1 MSIQPD
7 QPQPY
12 DGTPPGYTPPGYL
25 APPSPPTVPPVQPSP
40 YGQND
45 YGQPAYGQNPYGQV
59 PNGAPQQGQ
68 YAQPGFAA
76 PQFNAPQFA
85 APTYYK
91 GGPGYV
97 DNTSGPRGMS
107 LASMI
112 VGLVSLLAGVGFFM
126 VPQIVGIILG
136 HIGLAKES
144 PQGRPFSITGL
155 ITNYLA
161 LVIYGGLYAFFII
174 GIASMG
180 FDSYS
185 PSSGTDASLPVGF

>member
-1 MSIQPD
+1 MSNQPD

-25 APPSPPTVPPVQPSP
+25 APPSPPTVPPAQPSP

-68 YAQPGFAA
+68 YAQPGFA
-76 PQFNAPQFA
+76 APQFA